1 MVVFKSSVT
10 RFPKSQ
16 CAIAL
21 LYFLWRVDKYSG
33 LCLGRSRLS
42 IPYPWR
48 LDFILPLLFFKHW
61 PFCNSDSSVSVFAG
75 WQCGSHCV
83 FSVFVRVAPLGQHI
97 TLVYTLAACLLR
109 VKTLFL

>member
-1 MVVFKSSVT
+1 MVFKSSVT
-10 RFPKSQ
+10 RFPESQ

-48 LDFILPLLFFKHW
+48 LDFITFILFKHW
-61 PFCNSDSSVSVFAG
+61 PFCNSDSSVSVFAD
-75 WQCGSHCV
+75 GS
-83 FSVFVRVAPLGQHI
+83 AGHI
-97 TLVYTLAACLLR
+97 VCF
-109 VKTLFL
+109 LFLYGSPLLGNI